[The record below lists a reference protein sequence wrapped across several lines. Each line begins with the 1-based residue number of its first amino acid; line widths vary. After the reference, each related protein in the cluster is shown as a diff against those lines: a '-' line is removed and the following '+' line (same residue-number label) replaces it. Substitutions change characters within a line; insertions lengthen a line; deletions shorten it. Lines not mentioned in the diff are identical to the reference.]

1 MTKRTSL
8 RIRPIL
14 FSSLAFFLVV
24 LGVSTLLIHPVS
36 GNVELIVNG
45 DFEDDWKGWEKYSLG
60 RGYAALDPAYP
71 HSGQYSL
78 SIQGTATP
86 QSGVVYGSGVNQTV
100 EAAGLPLD
108 LEFSF
113 WVKPSSS
120 GQAAAEMKAVLTLHL
135 MHQTLGPKIL
145 KMVYYVAWEGGAE
158 SWANVRP
165 DEADYFLHDVR
176 VLAWNYYQGSIR
188 DDFENRWGAS
198 TGYSLSKIVLTFQIA
213 VTNVARDTQY
223 VNWDDVSLTA
233 PQTTAT
239 TATNGGSVT
248 VASSTTSQQGQNM
261 HLKVGDWWSIKGS
274 YHITATSFGSDYGT
288 YVKDDQY
295 TERFTV
301 TGKDS
306 SGITVSIDMSG
317 TWSSSA
323 TGEWEEVNEGPTNS
337 GSYTETSVYLVDLES
352 LNVVNAT
359 KENEDWIGYPAWFL
373 VNPGDLREGN
383 TIQKGAWV
391 PNNDA
396 KSSRL
401 ELVAWSVGKPQ
412 TLQIKGYDATG
423 WGTSYTGQGL
433 GNWYNDYDRIYSKGT
448 VRRIWTF
455 DSIYGIFIGISD
467 SGDYT
472 RDRQGSGWTEK
483 STDTAQID
491 DTNLAFSVQTT
502 QTTSQSEYT
511 TSTPGLY
518 TEIWT
523 VASTTTETVATS
535 QDMLN
540 QLGEKLPGGLIGLV
554 GVIAIV
560 VVLLAVTVTRRNRKR
575 APPPPTPPS
584 ETRGPTLPEDT

>member
-1 MTKRTSL
+1 
-8 RIRPIL
+8 L

-165 DEADYFLHDVR
+165 DEADYFLHDVG
-176 VLAWNYYQGSIR
+176 VLAWNHYQGSIR

-198 TGYSLSKIVLTFQIA
+198 TGYSLSKIVLTFQIG

-239 TATNGGSVT
+239 TATNGASVT
-248 VASSTTSQQGQNM
+248 VATSTTSQQGQNM
-261 HLKVGDWWSIKGS
+261 HLKVGDWWSMKGS

-288 YVKDDQY
+288 YAEDDQY
-295 TERFTV
+295 AERFTV
-301 TGKDS
+301 TARDS
-306 SGITVSIDMSG
+306 SRITVSRDFSG
-317 TWSSSA
+317 TWSSTA

-337 GSYTETSVYLVDLES
+337 GSWTRTSIYVIDLES
-352 LNVVNAT
+352 LVVVNAT
-359 KENEDWIGYPAWFL
+359 GDSDGGISPEDYAGYPAWFL
-373 VNPGDLREGN
+373 VNPMDLRDGN
-383 TIQKGAWV
+383 TIQRGTWV
-391 PNNDA
+391 PNDDA
-396 KSSRL
+396 KDSRI
-401 ELVAWSVGKPQ
+401 ELAAWSVGNPQ
-412 TLQIKGYDATG
+412 TIQIKGQDDTA
-423 WGTSYTGQGL
+423 WSISYTGQGL
-433 GNWYNDYDRIYSKGT
+433 GNWYNNYVYSKGT
-448 VRRIWTF
+448 VRRVWTF
-455 DSIYGIFIGISD
+455 DSTYGIFIGISD

-483 STDTAQID
+483 STDTAQFD
-491 DTNLAFSVQTT
+491 DTNLDFTVLTTTSVQTT
-502 QTTSQSEYT
+502 EQTTEVT
-511 TSTPGLY
+511 PTPTVMTSVVTQ
-518 TEIWT
+518 
-523 VASTTTETVATS
+523 TVATEPFS
-535 QDMLN
+535 I
-540 QLGEKLPGGLIGLV
+540 GSTGLMAVIGLV
-554 GVIAIV
+554 AVIAIV
-560 VVLLAVTVTRRNRKR
+560 AALLSMRRRSKR
-575 APPPPTPPS
+575 HVEPTAEKFCIDCGKPLTADQKYCPS
-584 ETRGPTLPEDT
+584 CGKAQS